1 MPQGRGAW
9 TGLREASA
17 AKLALGPY
25 VILLA
30 SFTSSE
36 TALRGQAKLQRRH
49 AAPLTGIEL
58 AMGSGQHDRLGT
70 VYRLRTGPFANLD
83 EARAP
88 SASFRSRDQDCLVTK
103 TH

>member
-1 MPQGRGAW
+1 MTRQPQRRAIQ
-9 TGLREASA
+9 TAIPRPRD
-17 AKLALGPY
+17 ALQ
-25 VILLA
+25 LA

-36 TALRGQAKLQRRH
+36 TALRGQAELQRRH